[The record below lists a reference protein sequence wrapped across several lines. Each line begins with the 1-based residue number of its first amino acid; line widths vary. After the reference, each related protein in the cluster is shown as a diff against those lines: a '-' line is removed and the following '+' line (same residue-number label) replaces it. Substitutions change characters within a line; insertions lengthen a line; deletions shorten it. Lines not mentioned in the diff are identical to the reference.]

1 MGVLM
6 KIGRNARDLRSP
18 KNIDPPPAE
27 LAMRALAFLTRD
39 EDRLSRFLSLTGV
52 DAGDVRA
59 LLGDRGFHLAVL
71 DHLAGEE
78 ATLLEFVVTEGLP
91 PEAVGRAR
99 RALGGGD

>member
-1 MGVLM
+1 M
-6 KIGRNARDLRSP
+6 KIGRNGRDLRGQ
-18 KNIDPPPAE
+18 KNVDPAPVE

-39 EDRLSRFLSLTGV
+39 EDRVSRFLALTGL

-59 LLGDRGFHLAVL
+59 LLGDRGFHLAIL
-71 DHLAGEE
+71 DHFAGEE
-78 ATLLEFVVTEGLP
+78 AMLLEFAAAEGLP